1 MQGVSKKRA
10 AAAIA
15 ATAMCAATAFAQ
27 KTMDME
33 ARSRGVFVDAPAPL
47 GTLAGGS
54 STNAAA
60 KKRGGFQ
67 PASAE
72 SLRFAKLEALP
83 VSRESGPLDMRR
95 WTLSALVD
103 KGTGSIDYYL
113 HYYEIYG
120 ASGWKSL
127 SVAQTDASEG
137 LKVGRLNARMVSCL
151 NGCSFSEELFI
162 DLTPGVVERA
172 RTQPLRIQLSGPG
185 AAPALI
191 ELDPQAVNDLVAR
204 AGVESAKYRRVS
216 APAAAMPAPAA
227 VAVPPGQ
234 ALVAD
239 ELQKLSKL
247 RADGTITEQEFQ
259 GLKAKLLAR

>member
-1 MQGVSKKRA
+1 MAGSSRTL
-10 AAAIA
+10 AIA
-15 ATAMCAATAFAQ
+15 AAMAACAISAGAQ
-27 KTMDME
+27 QSMDME
-33 ARSRGVFVDAPAPL
+33 VRNRSLFVDAPAPL
-47 GTLAGGS
+47 GALAGGS
-54 STNAAA
+54 TANAAA

-72 SLRFAKLEALP
+72 YLRFAKLEAPP
-83 VSRESGPLDMRR
+83 VGRESGPLDMRR

-103 KGTGSIDYYL
+103 KGTGSVDYYV

-127 SVAQTDASEG
+127 SAAQTDANEA

-151 NGCSFSEELFI
+151 KGCSFSEELFI
-162 DLTPGVVERA
+162 DLTPGVVEQA

-185 AAPALI
+185 AAPSLI
-191 ELDPQAVNDLVAR
+191 EVDAQVVNDLVAR
-204 AGVESAKYRRVS
+204 AGVESARYRRVS
-216 APAAAMPAPAA
+216 APAVAAPAPVTA
-227 VAVPPGQ
+227 PPGQ

-239 ELQKLSKL
+239 ELQKLAKL